1 MEKKDPTVFVDS
13 YGKIH
18 TERKILSEEEWKKT
32 TNENNSVIIG
42 NQ

>member
-18 TERKILSEEEWKKT
+18 TVRLISDESTSYESSLFQVV
-32 TNENNSVIIG
+32 NDSV
-42 NQ
+42 

>member
-18 TERKILSEEEWKKT
+18 TQRKILLEKEEFEY
-32 TNENNSVIIG
+32 I
-42 NQ
+42 

>member
-18 TERKILSEEEWKKT
+18 TERKILSDEST
-32 TNENNSVIIG
+32 S
-42 NQ
+42 